1 VHEPTESGEPLEAFY
16 RDDPLFEYRPFV
28 TPEETRV
35 LGALDR
41 WRRRS
46 ATGALLTSVALGLRQ
61 VFDPE
66 REERKVV
73 EQEAPGPPEKVEPVE
88 LHFSTTSPHATF
100 VVLRPWLRDG

>member
-1 VHEPTESGEPLEAFY
+1 VHEPLEAFY

-28 TPEETRV
+28 APDDTGL

-66 REERKVV
+66 KKERIVI
-73 EQEAPGPPEKVEPVE
+73 EQQAPGQPEKVEPVE
-88 LHFSTTSPHATF
+88 LHFDAESPNATF
-100 VVLRPWLRDG
+100 VVLRPWLRED